1 MISMRLI
8 SNFVCE
14 SHPLACKCAI
24 GVLALMR
31 METLYSV
38 SYGHTRRQAGDAVS
52 MLGQA
57 FDLELLVPLGFASKL
72 TGRTFPFSDS
82 GHS

>member
-14 SHPLACKCAI
+14 SHPVSCKCAI

-31 METLYSV
+31 IEALYSV
-38 SYGHTRRQAGDAVS
+38 SLGIPERKLV
-52 MLGQA
+52 MLFQCLA
-57 FDLELLVPLGFASKL
+57 KLLTWNCFWRCAIGI
-72 TGRTFPFSDS
+72 
-82 GHS
+82 